1 MCELASTRAEMA
13 RKLNQL
19 FRVIHPRSRGEYS
32 AEEVV
37 EAIEA
42 RGGPPLSATELKQ
55 FRHGQRDDPTTAQL
69 VAFADF
75 FGVNAAYFFD
85 PSATERIDAELEFLR
100 AMRDASAHF
109 GWVRLFDGKP
119 TPEMLRELT
128 KVLDDL
134 RENGTLADPE
144 LATSS
149 TPTSGQ

>member
-1 MCELASTRAEMA
+1 MSELASTRAELA

-37 EAIEA
+37 AAIEA
-42 RGGPPLSATELKQ
+42 RGGPPLTAAELKQ

-69 VAFADF
+69 AAIANF

-85 PSATERIDAELEFLR
+85 PSATERIDTKLEFLR
-100 AMRDASAHF
+100 AMRDSRADF

-119 TPEMLRELT
+119 TPEMLRDLT
-128 KVLDDL
+128 KFLDAL

-149 TPTSGQ
+149 TPASGQ

>member
-1 MCELASTRAEMA
+1 MSELASTRAEMA

-37 EAIEA
+37 AAIEA
-42 RGGPPLSATELKQ
+42 RGGPSLSATELKQ
-55 FRHGQRDDPTTAQL
+55 FRDGQGDDPTTAQL
-69 VAFADF
+69 AAIADF

-85 PSATERIDAELEFLR
+85 PSATERIDAKLEFLR
-100 AMRDASAHF
+100 AMRDSRAF
-109 GWVRLFDGKP
+109 GCVRLFDGKP
-119 TPEMLRELT
+119 TPEMLRDLT
-128 KVLDDL
+128 KFLDAL

-149 TPTSGQ
+149 TPASGQ